1 MPKIT
6 AKDLNRIHTE
16 YAADPAGQEETFWS
30 AVHNYVGRCC
40 YSVPAEFKSD
50 LVQDIVL
57 EVMTHIGRFRP
68 GTNFQKWLSAVIRNL
83 RADSFRVNLYEV
95 REIPFS
101 QLGAWDDDGG
111 YAEFEPSTLECTAD
125 DEGEES
131 TLSSSE
137 RIITATARLNAV
149 RANLKKPADLRLFDL
164 LRSGLSLA
172 QAAMRM
178 STTYSAVQRRFARW
192 KEKLAGKCLIAS
204 DSEIEIVESQKRAA

>member
-6 AKDLNRIHTE
+6 AKDLNRIYAQ

-30 AVHNYVGRCC
+30 AVHNYVERCC

-57 EVMTHIGRFRP
+57 EVMTHISRFKP

-95 REIPFS
+95 REVPFS

-111 YAEFEPSTLECTAD
+111 YAEFEPSTLDCTAD
-125 DEGEES
+125 EEDEES
-131 TLSSSE
+131 ALSSSE
-137 RIITATARLNAV
+137 RIITAAARLDAV
-149 RANLKKPADLRLFDL
+149 RANLKKPVDLQLFDL

-178 STTYSAVQRRFARW
+178 GTTYSAVQRRFARW
-192 KEKLAGKCLIAS
+192 KEKLAGKCLMAS
-204 DSEIEIVESQKRAA
+204 VSEIEIVESQKRAA

>member
-1 MPKIT
+1 MSRLLLPPRRATVALAQFVTLGSPGSFAVTLMTTAELAALSDRCSVTFAGRWPQMPKIT
-6 AKDLNRIHTE
+6 AKDLNRIHAE

-57 EVMTHIGRFRP
+57 EVMAHISRFRP

-95 REIPFS
+95 REVPFS

-111 YAEFEPSTLECTAD
+111 YAEFEPSTLDCTAWTTRTR
-125 DEGEES
+125 ES
-131 TLSSSE
+131 TRSSSSGSLP
-137 RIITATARLNAV
+137 AR
-149 RANLKKPADLRLFDL
+149 PASSRPCQF
-164 LRSGLSLA
+164 
-172 QAAMRM
+172 
-178 STTYSAVQRRFARW
+178 
-192 KEKLAGKCLIAS
+192 EEAGRPPAL
-204 DSEIEIVESQKRAA
+204 